1 MEVPP
6 CIKLYLLPLVC
17 HTAKRYTVLK
27 ENKSTTPRNVLPTKG
42 GSEQA
47 KSGMEVKSD
56 AEIWA
61 RLEELEKEEKEWEKA
76 EGRLAGGQDDSSEE
90 EEVLIEKKEAGFQ
103 VSFGDKSEVLP
114 ASIQKQICNLEVEN
128 QYATLDS
135 VSTVAANTN
144 RTSHGGDSS
153 GEEDED
159 RGDGRPLT
167 IKVTHTTPDTVQPP
181 VLAEEPVS
189 QEVRDYS
196 FTRLKNTKNVTRCRD
211 SRSAK
216 SRGTR

>member
-61 RLEELEKEEKEWEKA
+61 RLEELEKEEKEWRAKPPTA
-76 EGRLAGGQDDSSEE
+76 KGG
-90 EEVLIEKKEAGFQ
+90 
-103 VSFGDKSEVLP
+103 
-114 ASIQKQICNLEVEN
+114 
-128 QYATLDS
+128 
-135 VSTVAANTN
+135 
-144 RTSHGGDSS
+144 
-153 GEEDED
+153 
-159 RGDGRPLT
+159 
-167 IKVTHTTPDTVQPP
+167 
-181 VLAEEPVS
+181 
-189 QEVRDYS
+189 
-196 FTRLKNTKNVTRCRD
+196 
-211 SRSAK
+211 
-216 SRGTR
+216 

>member
-1 MEVPP
+1 LEVPL
-6 CIKLYLLPLVC
+6 CIKFYLLPLVC
-17 HTAKRYTVLK
+17 HTAKRYTALK
-27 ENKSTTPRNVLPTKG
+27 ENKSTTPRNVLPTTAAKG

-61 RLEELEKEEKEWEKA
+61 RLEELEKEEKEWEDT

-90 EEVLIEKKEAGFQ
+90 KEVLTEKKEAGFQ

-114 ASIQKQICNLEVEN
+114 ASMQKQICNLEVEN

-159 RGDGRPLT
+159 RGDGGPLT

-181 VLAEEPVS
+181 VLAKEPVS
-189 QEVRDYS
+189 QEVRKCN
-196 FTRLKNTKNVTRCRD
+196 FTRLKKH
-211 SRSAK
+211 
-216 SRGTR
+216 